1 MITKA
6 INKDALAEVYYIISN
21 MEDTYTH
28 KIPSCVKE
36 NIVKYMNKDYK
47 YDENEELLPETKV
60 LLAVIIEKY
69 FENIDFNN
77 KLKEYIRYY
86 NIKDNEIKER
96 KYNINEM
103 FTNNKNTITTDS
115 SLIVITEDKWYEKFL
130 KFVKNIFK
138 KSKINY

>member
-1 MITKA
+1 MITKE

-21 MEDTYTH
+21 MEDTYTY

-47 YDENEELLPETKV
+47 YDENEELLPETKA

-77 KLKEYIRYY
+77 KLKEYIKYY

>member
-1 MITKA
+1 MITKE

-21 MEDTYTH
+21 MEDTYTN
-28 KIPSCVKE
+28 KIPDCVKE
-36 NIVKYMNKDYK
+36 NIIKYMNKDYK
-47 YDENEELLPETKV
+47 YDENEELLPETKA